1 MYDLVIRNGKIVDG
15 TGTPAVYGD
24 VAITDGK
31 ITAVGGKLGPGRREI
46 PADGLLITPGW
57 VDIHTHYDG
66 QVVWDPYLTPSSW
79 HGVTTVMIGNCGVGF
94 APVQP
99 GQEDYLISLMDSVED
114 IPTET
119 LRAGIDFKWE
129 SFGQY
134 LDALSGMK
142 RVIDV
147 GTHVPHCAV
156 RVYVMGE
163 RGAKNEEA
171 TPEDIARM
179 AAVVRD
185 GVKAGALGVSTS
197 RTFVHRTS
205 DKGYVPG
212 TFAGVDEM
220 LGIGRALGEAGHG
233 VFEIIS
239 DIVGPDADLEWMAQL
254 TKETGRPISL
264 AALIRKKS
272 GMRMRE
278 ILEFIDKRN
287 AEGSHMVAQVAPRP
301 AGTLMSLE
309 SSLHPFSTHRSYKRL
324 MAGLSFKERVE
335 RLRDPAVRAEILA
348 DTPAV
353 KDEMT
358 LEMVSGFHNHFS
370 LGNPPDYEPLPEK
383 SIEARARRMGKTPQE
398 LAYDTLL
405 ERNGREVIYMPI
417 GAAKSLSFD
426 GILPNLL
433 NPATTLSLSDG
444 GAHCGLIC
452 DAGMPTFMLT
462 YWVRDRQNGD
472 RVPLEAAVKRQT
484 QDTARLYGLLDRGLL
499 KPGMKADVN
508 VIDFDRLQL
517 HPPEMVYDLPANG
530 RRFVQKVDGYRYTV
544 MSGEVSYEN
553 GEHTGAMPGKVIRGP
568 QVGQSR

>member
-15 TGTPAVYGD
+15 SGVPAFNGD
-24 VAITDGK
+24 IAIKDGK
-31 ITAVGGKLGPGRREI
+31 IAAVGGKVGVGRREI
-46 PADGLLITPGW
+46 DASGMLITPGW

-66 QVVWDPYLTPSSW
+66 QVAWDPYLSPSCW

-99 GQEDYLISLMDSVED
+99 GQEEYLISLMDSVED

-142 RVIDV
+142 RVLDV

-163 RGAKNEEA
+163 RGANNEEA
-171 TPEDIARM
+171 TPEDIAGM

-197 RTFVHRTS
+197 RTFVHRTR

-220 LGIGRALGEAGHG
+220 LGLGRALGEAGHG

-239 DIVGPDADLEWMAQL
+239 DIVGPDANLEWMAQL

-287 AEGSHMVAQVAPRP
+287 AEGAHMVAQVAARP
-301 AGTLMSLE
+301 AGTLMSLQ

-324 MAGLSFKERVE
+324 LAGLDLAERVK
-335 RLRDPAVRAEILA
+335 RMRDPAVRAEILN
-348 DTPAV
+348 DSPAV

-370 LGNPPDYEPLPEK
+370 LGDPPDYEPVPEK
-383 SIEARARRMGKTPQE
+383 SIQERARRMGKSPQE

-405 ERNGREVIYMPI
+405 GRDGREVIYMPI
-417 GAAKSLSFD
+417 GASKSLSFD
-426 GILPNLL
+426 GIRPNLL
-433 NPATTLSLSDG
+433 NPSTILSLSDG
-444 GAHCGLIC
+444 GAHCGIIC
-452 DAGMPTFMLT
+452 DAGMPTFLLT

-472 RVPLEAAVKRQT
+472 CIPLEMAVKRQT
-484 QDTARLYGLLDRGLL
+484 QDTARLYGLLDRGVL

-517 HPPEMVYDLPANG
+517 HSPEMVYDLPANG
-530 RRFVQKVDGYRYTV
+530 RRFIQRVDGYRYTI
-544 MSGEVSYEN
+544 MSGEVTYEN

-568 QVGQSR
+568 KEAPAR